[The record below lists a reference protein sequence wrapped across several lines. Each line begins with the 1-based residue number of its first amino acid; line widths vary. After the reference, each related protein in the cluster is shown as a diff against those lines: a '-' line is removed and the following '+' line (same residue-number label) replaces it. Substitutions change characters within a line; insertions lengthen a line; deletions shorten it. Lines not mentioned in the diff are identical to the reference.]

1 MLHDGSRAY
10 AFGYYVLRWLRPQIN
25 WNAALW
31 PATIARLTPE
41 FLDLLGYYTGNIEA
55 QIPNGRRAAVGAARG
70 GQGQT
75 TVYFDTVVRPHA
87 GRLKPLRESGAT
99 SQ

>member
-55 QIPNGRRAAVGAARG
+55 QIPNGRRASIHAPAALSATSDNRFARG
-70 GQGQT
+70 
-75 TVYFDTVVRPHA
+75 A
-87 GRLKPLRESGAT
+87 GGAR
-99 SQ
+99 Q